1 MVLYVITEDLLTE
14 YAEFVDIGTIHYL
27 IDLMSKQE
35 KKSRRQLFEEL
46 GISRGALYQP
56 HVGKKL
62 KQKVVEEALKRLDRT
77 TVIRTLYGRM
87 KTLFINFIIDVLS
100 TTADEIDTN
109 NELAELIREML
120 TENAELLKDVKAID
134 IREIIET
141 VMNKLSTQA
150 GVNHE

>member
-1 MVLYVITEDLLTE
+1 MVLYIITEDLLSE

-35 KKSRRQLFEEL
+35 KKSRRQIFEEL

-62 KQKVVEEALKRLDRT
+62 KQKVIKEAIKRLDRS
-77 TVIRTLYGRM
+77 TVIRVLYGHM
-87 KTLFINFIIDVLS
+87 KNLFTEFIIDILS
-100 TTADEIDTN
+100 TTANEIDTN
-109 NELAELIREML
+109 NDLAELIREIL

-134 IREIIET
+134 RREIIET
-141 VMNKLSTQA
+141 VINKLSTQA

>member
-56 HVGKKL
+56 HIGKKL

-87 KTLFINFIIDVLS
+87 KILFINFIIDVLS

-141 VMNKLSTQA
+141 VMNKLSHQKR
-150 GVNHE
+150 